1 MFISEAAA
9 LSIVQEMK
17 EITGHDINIMDGTG
31 TIFASTDPGRVGQR
45 HEGACQILSQKLPRL
60 TVQEARRPG
69 GIPPGVN
76 LPIQRDGEPVGVIGI
91 WPRRT
96 FCAAPASAAL
106 SCGSSLR
113 SLTRRSWSC
122 GAICWGS
129 TSPPAGPW

>member
-60 TVQEARRPG
+60 TVQG
-69 GIPPGVN
+69 GSV
-76 LPIQRDGEPVGVIGI
+76 R
-91 WPRRT
+91 
-96 FCAAPASAAL
+96 A
-106 SCGSSLR
+106 
-113 SLTRRSWSC
+113 
-122 GAICWGS
+122 S
-129 TSPPAGPW
+129 TSPSSWTGRR